1 MSGVRY
7 RERHLADIHDLDNTV
22 VAVIGDPDHAR
33 SAIAALREANYQ
45 VEVLQGEE
53 GKEHLDPAG
62 ESGPMATIKRLLN
75 VFGDQYRILEGL
87 TAELE
92 RGNHVISVDSEPDEA
107 TEAVRILQDH
117 EGEFIWKLGTW
128 TYTRIGD

>member
-1 MSGVRY
+1 
-7 RERHLADIHDLDNTV
+7 LADIHDLDNTV
-22 VAVIGDPDHAR
+22 VAVIGDPDRAR
-33 SAIAALREANYQ
+33 SAISELREANYQ
-45 VEVLQGEE
+45 VEVLKGEE

-62 ESGPMATIKRLLN
+62 ESGPIATIKRLLN

-117 EGEFIWKLGTW
+117 DGEFIWKLGTW
-128 TYTRIGD
+128 TYSRIGD

>member
-1 MSGVRY
+1 M
-7 RERHLADIHDLDNTV
+7 ADIHDLDNTV
-22 VAVIGDPDHAR
+22 VAVIEDPDRAR
-33 SAIAALREANYQ
+33 SAVSELRQANYE

-62 ESGPMATIKRLLN
+62 ESGPIATIKRLLN

-87 TAELE
+87 NTELD
-92 RGNHVISVDSEPDEA
+92 RGNYVISVDSEPDEA

-128 TYTRIGD
+128 TYSRIGD